1 MASAAL
7 RRPVAPTAHV
17 VAQEVPVPVPMD
29 GRVTHAQWDQQQAH
43 SAPLRPTAQL
53 ATVPMA
59 SAALRR
65 PVATTAHVLAQEV
78 LVPVPMDGQVTHAA
92 RDQQAQPAPLRPTA
106 QLATVWMASAPQ
118 AQLPAQ
124 HLQLKQR
131 LKSPWLLSVW
141 YGRTFRVTSRQS
153 RLP

>member
-7 RRPVAPTAHV
+7 RRPVAPMWWLLLAHV
-17 VAQEVPVPVPMD
+17 V
-29 GRVTHAQWDQQQAH
+29 
-43 SAPLRPTAQL
+43 
-53 ATVPMA
+53 
-59 SAALRR
+59 
-65 PVATTAHVLAQEV
+65 AQEV

-92 RDQQAQPAPLRPTA
+92 RDQQAQPAPLRPDA

-131 LKSPWLLSVW
+131 LKSLWLLEA
-141 YGRTFRVTSRQS
+141 
-153 RLP
+153 